1 MDKRNVLLVFLDVS
15 TLVLGE
21 FSRDFSDK
29 ETKTD
34 NNPDNQIYQEL
45 WQCGTWKRIRQRNLE
60 NTVSHLGESFPF
72 WTANSQ
78 SEGYVYD
85 KSGI

>member
-60 NTVSHLGESFPF
+60 NKLHILVNPF
-72 WTANSQ
+72 NFGQPTSQ
-78 SEGYVYD
+78 SEGFVYY
-85 KSGI
+85 KTGK